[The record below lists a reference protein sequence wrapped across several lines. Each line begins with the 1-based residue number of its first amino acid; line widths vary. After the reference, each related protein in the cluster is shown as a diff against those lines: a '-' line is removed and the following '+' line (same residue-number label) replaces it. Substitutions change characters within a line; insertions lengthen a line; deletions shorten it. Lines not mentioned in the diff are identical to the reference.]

1 MIFNPIHYSS
11 KTTNNDWFIFYY
23 AITKKLAEDAACIA
37 VSQVQT
43 EEGTYV
49 YEYVVAGD
57 HNIYI
62 FPPHFFSRYHS
73 RFLKD
78 ATIGKQELV
87 NQFIKNSYIGI
98 MLVLGTGQERCA
110 LSFQD
115 GYAIGDIISRK
126 ERIFMF
132 KTFISKNLLRK
143 DQTFAKVYDQF
154 QEQNLLNYIVSLKN
168 PDEFLLNKYNCFL
181 SSKL

>member
-1 MIFNPIHYSS
+1 
-11 KTTNNDWFIFYY
+11 
-23 AITKKLAEDAACIA
+23 
-37 VSQVQT
+37 
-43 EEGTYV
+43 
-49 YEYVVAGD
+49 
-57 HNIYI
+57 
-62 FPPHFFSRYHS
+62 
-73 RFLKD
+73 
-78 ATIGKQELV
+78 
-87 NQFIKNSYIGI
+87 

-168 PDEFLLNKYNCFL
+168 PDEFLLNKYNSFL